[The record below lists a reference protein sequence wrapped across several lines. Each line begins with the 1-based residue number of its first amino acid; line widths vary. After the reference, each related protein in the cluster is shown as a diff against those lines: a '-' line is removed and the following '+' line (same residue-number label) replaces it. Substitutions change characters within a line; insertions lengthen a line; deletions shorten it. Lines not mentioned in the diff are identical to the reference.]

1 MSDKHNV
8 RSQKNKQNSYHMGF
22 PGDLDGR
29 SQYGDLGLIPGL
41 GKSPG
46 VGKGNLLQYACPENS
61 VDRGAWRATVLGVAK
76 NGTGLSD

>member
-46 VGKGNLLQYACPENS
+46 VGNVNQLQYSYWENS
-61 VDRGAWRATVLGVAK
+61 MDRGAWWAAVYEVARNQK
-76 NGTGLSD
+76 